1 MIPIPLL
8 APVIVWFRRDLR
20 LTDNHALAAAISSGR
35 PVIAL
40 FILEQGNDGALPY
53 GAAQAWWLHHS
64 LSALSARLAAAGSRL
79 VLRRGA
85 ALEVLQAILAETG
98 ACALY
103 WNRRHDPDG
112 ISVDSAVKAALRASG
127 IQASSFAGQLLHDP
141 SRLKTGSGGPYKVFT
156 PFWRALSDG
165 GEPDTPID
173 APSHIP
179 GPEQFPHS
187 ERLEDWRLLP
197 QKPDWASRFGETWT
211 PGEAAAQEQLAA
223 FVRQRL
229 GRYGQARDFPG
240 LDGTSRLSPHLAFGE
255 ISPAQAWHAARGAAD
270 GSDAEGVA
278 VFRKELAW
286 RDFSYHLLFHN
297 PELATDNLDRRF
309 DAFEWRDDAPMFD
322 AWTRGMTGYPVVD
335 AGMREL
341 WTHGYMHN
349 RVRMIVASFLIKD
362 LMVHWRSGM
371 SWFRDTLLDAD
382 PASNAASW
390 QWVAGCGADAAPF
403 FRIFN
408 PTLQGEKFDPEGAYI
423 KRHVPELSRVP
434 AKYIHCP
441 FKAPASVLQAAGV
454 RLGSGYPGPIVDHAS
469 ARSRALEAF
478 SRIKASS
485 P

>member
-1 MIPIPLL
+1 MTSVPLRT
-8 APVIVWFRRDLR
+8 PVIVWFRRDLR
-20 LTDNHALAAAISSGR
+20 LADNHALAAAVSSGH
-35 PVIAL
+35 PVIPL

-64 LSALSARLAAAGSRL
+64 LSTLGSSLETAGNRL

-85 ALEVLQAILAETG
+85 ALEVLQAIMAETG
-98 ACALY
+98 ASALY

-112 ISVDSAVKAALRASG
+112 IRVDSAVKAWARATG
-127 IQASSFAGQLLHDP
+127 AQANSFAGQLLHDP
-141 SRLKTGSGGPYKVFT
+141 SRLRTGNGGAYKVFT

-165 GEPDTPID
+165 GEPDTLID
-173 APSHIP
+173 APLHIP
-179 GPEQFPHS
+179 CPERFPES
-187 ERLEDWRLLP
+187 ERLDNWRLLP
-197 QKPDWASRFGETWT
+197 RKPDWACRFGETWT
-211 PGEAAAQEQLAA
+211 PGEAAAREQLAA

-229 GRYGQARDFPG
+229 GRYGQARDFPAI
-240 LDGTSRLSPHLAFGE
+240 DGTSRLSPHLAFGE
-255 ISPAQAWHAARGAAD
+255 ISPAQAWHAARMASH
-270 GSDAEGVA
+270 GSDSEGVA

-297 PELATDNLDRRF
+297 PQLATDNLDRRF
-309 DAFEWRDDAPMFD
+309 DAFEWRDDGPTLD
-322 AWTRGMTGYPVVD
+322 AWTRGMTGYPIVD
-335 AGMREL
+335 AGMRQL

-349 RVRMIVASFLIKD
+349 RVRMIAASFLVKD

-408 PTLQGEKFDPEGAYI
+408 PTLQGEKFDPEGVYI
-423 KRHVPELSRVP
+423 KRHVPELSHVP
-434 AKYIHCP
+434 QQYIHCP
-441 FKAPASVLQAAGV
+441 SKAPASVLQTAEV
-454 RLGSGYPGPIVDHAS
+454 RLGTDYPYPIVDHRL
-469 ARSRALEAF
+469 ARSRALDAF
-478 SRIKASS
+478 GRIKASS